1 MLVGHLDVL
10 GQITGIVCRRNALR
24 GAEAEDFAAWV
35 RLRLVENEYAI
46 LARFRGECALPTYLT
61 TVVATLH
68 RDYRVQRDGRW
79 RPSAVAL
86 HAGPLAV
93 RLERLVYRNR
103 LPFEHAVA
111 VLQAEEVPPPTR
123 RDLTTLFRALRARTP
138 LRPIAADAEL
148 LENASGTLDADACVA
163 GEEDATRRR
172 SVEDALA
179 RTVDGLPAE
188 DRVIL
193 RMRFWEGAS
202 VADVARALGLP
213 QKPLYRRLERLL
225 AALRDALGEAGV
237 DRLAVGELLSADAPA
252 APSNDGEASGASGN
266 NETARP
272 SNLRTPDA
280 RRGP

>member
-1 MLVGHLDVL
+1 MLVEHLDVL
-10 GQITGIVCRRNALR
+10 AQITGVVCRRDALR
-24 GAEAEDFAAWV
+24 GADAEDFAAWV

-46 LARFRGECALPTYLT
+46 LARFRGECALRTYLT

-68 RDYRVQRDGRW
+68 RDYRVHRDGRW
-79 RPSAVAL
+79 RPSAAAL

-103 LPFEHAVA
+103 LPFEQAVE
-111 VLQAEEVPPPTR
+111 VLQTEEVPPPTR
-123 RDLTTLFRALRARTP
+123 RALAALFRALRARTP
-138 LRPIAADAEL
+138 LRPVTADATL
-148 LENASGTLDADACVA
+148 LEHASGTLDADAHVT
-163 GEEDATRRR
+163 GGEDAARRR
-172 SVEDALA
+172 AVEGALA
-179 RTVDGLPAE
+179 RTVDSLPPE

-225 AALRDALGEAGV
+225 AALRGALEAAGV
-237 DRLAVGELLSADAPA
+237 DRLAVGELLGGDAPGA
-252 APSNDGEASGASGN
+252 MTDKEEFGREAGDS
-266 NETARP
+266 ETARP
-272 SNLRTPDA
+272 SNLQTPGA